1 MLPNVSVKT
10 VKDNI
15 IPAAKASALIL
26 SPHWYCSAFPSKMHL
41 AGFPSANLQFSS
53 PFSFLNLHIS
63 LPDGLI
69 NLQVSHAQLPYKS
82 RIYFYETLNL
92 CRFQSCLSSWT
103 IGFHPRHDK
112 CHRRSQR
119 FPVPIADFADF
130 LSFGIICNIYL
141 CSISGKNSP
150 FHNERAFWKAE
161 GAHSKPKGPFPIQK
175 RSIL

>member
-1 MLPNVSVKT
+1 MLPNVSVKA

-15 IPAAKASALIL
+15 IPAAQASAVIL

-41 AGFPSANLQFSS
+41 AGFPLANLQFLS

-69 NLQVSHAQLPYKS
+69 NLQVSHAQLAYKS
-82 RIYFYETLNL
+82 RIYIYETLNWDFSL
-92 CRFQSCLSSWT
+92 VWHFGQLVFIHDTTNATDDHKCSPFPLQILQSFS
-103 IGFHPRHDK
+103 
-112 CHRRSQR
+112 
-119 FPVPIADFADF
+119 
-130 LSFGIICNIYL
+130 NIYL

-161 GAHSKPKGPFPIQK
+161 GALSKPKGPFPIQK
-175 RSIL
+175 LSIL